1 MRPTKHEESD
11 AQTSTAKKGV
21 FGLGKQPGGVAG
33 APPWA
38 SARPVRGSSVPA
50 TRCASTGCRARWRK
64 AGPARGHS
72 AEGTSRGTCP
82 ARSCALG
89 GAVRPRKGC
98 LSVTCRLRGH
108 LCNLHQGACVC
119 KGPSGTGQGARYQQC
134 PARGRC
140 GRRASPRSGPGVR
153 RPSPCPYRRG
163 LQGPRFWSKGLWP
176 PLGPSCPP
184 ELLGQVWP
192 RGPRVPTAGLTSG

>member
-11 AQTSTAKKGV
+11 AQTSTAKKGG

-89 GAVRPRKGC
+89 GAVRPQKGC

-140 GRRASPRSGPGVR
+140 GRRASPPLWARSQEALALPLSQRPPGPPFLV
-153 RPSPCPYRRG
+153 
-163 LQGPRFWSKGLWP
+163 
-176 PLGPSCPP
+176 
-184 ELLGQVWP
+184 
-192 RGPRVPTAGLTSG
+192 